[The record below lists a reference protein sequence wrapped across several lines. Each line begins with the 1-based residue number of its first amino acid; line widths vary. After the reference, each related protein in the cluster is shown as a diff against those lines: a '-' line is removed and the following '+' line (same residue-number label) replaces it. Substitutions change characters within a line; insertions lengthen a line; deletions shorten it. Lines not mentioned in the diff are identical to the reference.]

1 MAETAGEVGGAEA
14 GSDSGLEGGSYE
26 VIRARLLEQARAL
39 GTKTDELNERRK
51 KLFSGVELTVL
62 GNERVR
68 TENNCVPRDM
78 VSLGSLLLFGY
89 NVFIGLKSETLV
101 SDVLSLHRFDKTP
114 DGFDLSSV
122 PTSEAGGFLEDPRFV
137 KDFQELYRYYK
148 GTRLVQVRRP
158 EGRLLLVFQIGD
170 DGRDL
175 KVFRFAVDLAGRVS
189 YIDNRGERENTY
201 PPSHDF
207 EWTTTTR
214 DQVVNG
220 KHPHVNI
227 LDQVF
232 VECVGGD
239 LTVKVE
245 NNTEDGRGIYS
256 EPVEDATQSI
266 DDGQIH
272 YAKLGTLVLLK
283 ILPFRETTWR
293 YLVFNT
299 RTEHV
304 VRIDA
309 IGDAC
314 LQLPEDQGIIFPG
327 GFYLQTGDFKV
338 FDGDS
343 QGLQFKRVRR
353 SPNGEDVLYVFHDR
367 VDGRCVL
374 LPYNLVRRE
383 VASPII
389 CHGYSLFDDGR
400 MLIFRSASNDPAR
413 VHPVQIWQTPF
424 LSAEHAAA
432 SAPDDGSFLSKVGN
446 ADLVRGISEAYTLKR
461 MCEAEQP
468 TRKSYE
474 DLIAAATRMA
484 DAFYWLSNGEV
495 GLLPLVEDVRRT
507 ADLIVAEFEKVQA
520 LKRRALEVV
529 REAEEAQ
536 KRIVDVLNPESL
548 TSVDAFMEALGAL
561 RRQRGHLITLK
572 EVRYVDLVRIAA
584 LEKDAAGH
592 FDRVS
597 EACVQ
602 FLLGAEAL
610 KPLTG
615 KLDELLA
622 QGQKIERSTELGP
635 VSEELEKTGE
645 GLNVLSEVVAGL
657 QVGDPVAR
665 AKILEGIS
673 EVFSQLNRV
682 RASLTARRKDIFGR
696 EGRAEFAAQFKLL
709 GQAVES
715 ALGLCDTPEKC
726 DAQLSRLTVQ
736 LEELEGRFGEFDEF
750 LGDLAKK
757 REELYEAFGAKRQTL
772 LDERQRRAANLF
784 GAAERILQGVGRRA
798 GSFKS
803 DDELNSYFASDAMV
817 QKARQIA
824 EQLLALGDSVRADEL
839 QSKLKAAR
847 QEAARALR
855 DKKDLFEDGQS
866 VIKLGA
872 HRFNVNTQA
881 LELTVVPRGEGLAL
895 HLTGTDFYEPLED
908 ASIAQ
913 TRAYWSQHLASETDE
928 VYRAEYLAASVV
940 FDAEEGKAGLSLQKL
955 KDAHLG
961 GAEAMLG
968 LVRAYAQ
975 DRYDEGYERGVHDQ
989 DAARILEVLVALR
1002 DAAGLLR
1009 FPPRARALASLFW
1022 AFVEDQP
1029 ARALWHRRAVSYG
1042 RLREQ
1047 LQRAAA
1053 MSKLAEELA
1062 GPLTEFLSRA
1072 GLVHTEA
1079 EAKLAARYLVED
1091 IRQDRPRFTTAQA
1104 SVGLVEAFRAHLDQ
1118 SGTRR
1123 LLEEDLRQLS
1133 ERLPERIQLVY
1144 HWVHAFSEAM
1154 SPGEA
1159 AGVEA
1164 QHVLW
1169 EAVAILLT
1177 ERAVDREVS
1186 SARTRA
1192 EVEGLLGTHPR
1203 ISGQKLAIVLDEFN
1217 ERLWQFA
1224 QVRVPGYRA
1233 HRQGLRDLLERER
1246 KRLRLEELSPKILSS
1261 FVRNR
1266 LIGEVYL
1273 PLIGQNLAKQ
1283 IGAAGETKR
1292 TDRMGLLLVVSPPGY
1307 GKTTLMEY
1315 VAARLGLVFVKVNGP
1330 ALGHEVTSL
1339 DPADAPNAAA
1349 RQEVERINLA
1359 FEMGNNVMLYLDDIQ
1374 HTSPELLQKFISLC
1388 DGQRK
1393 IEGVWKGRSRTYDLR
1408 GKKFCVVM
1416 AGNPYTETGERFRI
1430 PDMLANRADTYN
1442 LGEILNG
1449 KDDLFALSYIEN
1461 ALTANSVLA
1470 PLSGR
1475 DPGDVHKVIRMAQG
1489 EEVPTTDLSHA
1500 YSAVELQ
1507 EITSVLQRLFQVQRV
1522 LLKVNQAYIASASQD
1537 DQFRTEPAFK
1547 LQGSYRNMAK
1557 VADKIVAA
1565 MTPDEV
1571 ERVIGDH
1578 YAGESQTLTTGAEH
1592 NLLKLAE
1599 LRGRMTPEQ
1608 KARWEEIKRGYVRI
1622 QLMGGRDDDPVARVT
1637 GGIASL
1643 GAEIGTIRE
1652 ALTKAAASASENARV
1667 QADRTAQLVQ
1677 QAQAS
1682 QAAHAAQA
1690 QAVAQNA
1697 RRDDSGDARA
1707 LQALGAR
1714 LDALQSALIELAKT
1728 AAVRPPPLPAAPAKK
1743 AEPPPVD
1750 LTPWLARLEE
1760 VLRTLAERPL
1770 QAQIPAEVLQQA
1782 VASAPPPTSAT
1793 AAPGTGATVPPA
1805 YYDRQIEL
1813 VQRALAPLARVAR
1826 RSIKEEGGGSIR
1838 AMQVWQH
1845 VSEALQLLQSIPPPA
1860 EGGDQA

>member
-1 MAETAGEVGGAEA
+1 MAETAGDVGGAE
-14 GSDSGLEGGSYE
+14 GQSDSALEGGSYE
-26 VIRARLLEQARAL
+26 VIRARLLEQARTL
-39 GTKTDELNERRK
+39 GAKADELNERRK
-51 KLFSGVELTVL
+51 KLFSGAELGIL

-78 VSLGSLLLFGY
+78 VSLGRSLLFGY
-89 NVFIGLKSETLV
+89 NVFIGLKSETHV
-101 SDVLSLHRFDKTP
+101 SDVLSLHRFEKTAE
-114 DGFDLSSV
+114 GFDLSTV
-122 PTSEAGGFLEDPRFV
+122 PASEAGGFLEDPRFV

-170 DGRDL
+170 DRRDL
-175 KVFRFAVDLAGRVS
+175 KVFRFAVDHDGRVS
-189 YIDNRGERENTY
+189 YIDNRGERENVY
-201 PPSHDF
+201 PASHDF
-207 EWTTTTR
+207 EWTPTSR
-214 DQVVNG
+214 DHVVNG

-256 EPVEDATQSI
+256 EPVEDANQSI
-266 DDGQIH
+266 DDGQIL
-272 YAKLGTLVLLK
+272 YAKVGTLILLK

-314 LQLPEDQGIIFPG
+314 VQLPEDQGIIFPG

-343 QGLQFKRVRR
+343 QGLQFKRARR

-367 VDGRCVL
+367 ADGRYVL

-383 VASPII
+383 VANPIV

-400 MLIFRSASNDPAR
+400 MVIFRSASNDPAR

-424 LSAEHAAA
+424 LSAENAAA

-446 ADLVRGISEAYTLKR
+446 ADLVRGISEAFTLKR

-468 TRKSYE
+468 TRRSYE

-484 DAFYWLSNGEV
+484 DAFYWLSHGEI
-495 GLLPLVEDVRRT
+495 GLLPIVEEVRRT

-520 LKRRALEVV
+520 LKRRAVEVI

-536 KRIVDVLNPESL
+536 QRIVAGLNPESL
-548 TSVDAFMEALGAL
+548 TSVDLFMEALRAL
-561 RRQRGHLITLK
+561 RNQRGHLITLK

-584 LEKDAAGH
+584 LERETAQH

-610 KPLTG
+610 KPLTTQ
-615 KLDELLA
+615 LEQLLA
-622 QGQKIERSTELGP
+622 KAQKVERSTEVQPL
-635 VSEELEKTGE
+635 SAELEKTAE

-682 RASLTARRKDIFGR
+682 RASITVRRKDIFGR
-696 EGRAEFAAQFKLL
+696 EGRAEFAAQFKLF
-709 GQAVES
+709 GQTVES
-715 ALGLCDTPEKC
+715 ALGLSDTPEKC
-726 DAQLSRLTVQ
+726 DEQLSRLTVQ

-784 GAAERILQGVGRRA
+784 GAAERILQGVARRA
-798 GSFKS
+798 DSFKS
-803 DDELNSYFASDAMV
+803 DDELNAYFASDAMV
-817 QKARQIA
+817 QKARQVA

-839 QSKLKAAR
+839 QSKLKAAK
-847 QEAARALR
+847 QEASRALR

-866 VIKLGA
+866 VIKLGV
-872 HRFNVNTQA
+872 HRFNVNTQP
-881 LELTVVPRGEGLAL
+881 LELTVVPRDEGLAL
-895 HLTGTDFYEPLED
+895 HVTGTDFYERVED
-908 ASIAQ
+908 ASVAE
-913 TRAYWSQHLASETDE
+913 TRGYWSQHLVSETDE
-928 VYRAEYLAASVV
+928 VYRAEYLAASLL
-940 FDAEEGKAGLSLQKL
+940 FDAEEGRAGLSLQQL
-955 KDAHLG
+955 RDAHLA
-961 GAEAMLG
+961 GAEAMLAR
-968 LVRAYAQ
+968 VRGYAQ
-975 DRYDEGYERGVHDQ
+975 DRYDEGYERGVHDH
-989 DAARILEVLVALR
+989 DAAKILQSLVGLR

-1009 FPPRARALASLFW
+1009 FPPRVRAQASLFW
-1022 AFVEDQP
+1022 ACLADP
-1029 ARALWHRRAVSYG
+1029 AAKALWHRRAVSYG
-1042 RLREQ
+1042 RLREL
-1047 LQRAAA
+1047 LQQASAL
-1053 MSKLAEELA
+1053 SKLAEELA
-1062 GPLTEFLSRA
+1062 GPLAEFLSRA
-1072 GLVHTEA
+1072 KIEHTPEEA
-1079 EAKLAARYLVED
+1079 QLASRYLVEE
-1091 IRQDRPRFTTAQA
+1091 IRQERPRFTTAQA
-1104 SVGLVEAFRAHLDQ
+1104 SEALVEAFKSHLDQ
-1118 SGTRR
+1118 AGTRR
-1123 LLEEDLRQLS
+1123 QFEDDLRHLS
-1133 ERLPERIQLVY
+1133 ERLPERIQLV
-1144 HWVHAFSEAM
+1144 HQWVDGF
-1154 SPGEA
+1154 
-1159 AGVEA
+1159 VEA
-1164 QHVLW
+1164 VATGGAPAATRDVLW
-1169 EAVAILLT
+1169 ESVAILLT

-1186 SARTRA
+1186 SAKTRV
-1192 EVEGLLGTHPR
+1192 EVEGLLGTHAR
-1203 ISGQKLAIVLDEFN
+1203 ISGQKLAIVLDAFN
-1217 ERLWQFA
+1217 ERLWRFV

-1233 HRQGLRDLLERER
+1233 YRRGLRELLERER
-1246 KRLRLEELSPKILSS
+1246 KRLRLDELSPKILSS

-1315 VAARLGLVFVKVNGP
+1315 VAARLGLAFVKVNGP

-1393 IEGVWKGRSRTYDLR
+1393 IEGVWKDRSRTYDLR

-1449 KDDLFALSYIEN
+1449 KDDLFALSFIEN

-1470 PLSGR
+1470 PMSSR
-1475 DPGDVHKVIRMAQG
+1475 DPGDVHKLIRMARG
-1489 EEVPTTDLSHA
+1489 EDVPTTDLGHA

-1507 EITSVLQRLFQVQRV
+1507 EITGVLHRLLQVQRV

-1571 ERVIGDH
+1571 ERVIDDH

-1643 GAEIGTIRE
+1643 GAEIGTIRD
-1652 ALTKAAASASENARV
+1652 ALTKAAAAAAESARA
-1667 QADRTAQLVQ
+1667 QAERTA
-1677 QAQAS
+1677 
-1682 QAAHAAQA
+1682 
-1690 QAVAQNA
+1690 
-1697 RRDDSGDARA
+1697 
-1707 LQALGAR
+1707 
-1714 LDALQSALIELAKT
+1714 
-1728 AAVRPPPLPAAPAKK
+1728 
-1743 AEPPPVD
+1743 
-1750 LTPWLARLEE
+1750 
-1760 VLRTLAERPL
+1760 
-1770 QAQIPAEVLQQA
+1770 
-1782 VASAPPPTSAT
+1782 
-1793 AAPGTGATVPPA
+1793 
-1805 YYDRQIEL
+1805 
-1813 VQRALAPLARVAR
+1813 
-1826 RSIKEEGGGSIR
+1826 
-1838 AMQVWQH
+1838 
-1845 VSEALQLLQSIPPPA
+1845 
-1860 EGGDQA
+1860 